1 MRKYSKEE
9 KHDFIEKMTIRS
21 KKFAIDTIKFCE
33 TLPKTTACRNISFQL
48 IRSGTSTGA
57 NYRATCRARSKAE
70 FHSKISIV
78 VEEADESLF
87 WLEVIDDANILCNK
101 NELKRL
107 QEMATEIIKVTSRAR
122 KTNSN
127 KE

>member
-1 MRKYSKEE
+1 MKYPPSEKEA
-9 KHDFIEKMTIRS
+9 FIDIMKAKT
-21 KKFAIDTIKFCE
+21 KKFAVDIVLFCE
-33 TLPKTTACRNISFQL
+33 NLPPTSSCRNISFQL
-48 IRSGTSTGA
+48 ICSETSTGA

-122 KTNSN
+122 KTNSK